1 MEPGTVWLGST
12 PVRALQLQPCPPTL
26 RSTVA
31 VVSSLPASPPAPA
44 FLCLSGPTVTS
55 QKSTS
60 DLIILTLRTCY
71 LFCYNKV
78 QIPQPHTC
86 SPSGFG
92 PSPSLQPRPHPS
104 RFSNSSSSSHP
115 KLHEQFDPMA
125 QRQVWSQPGWSSCPS
140 GRASFSLSVL
150 ICKTGMIIAPT
161 L

>member
-12 PVRALQLQPCPPTL
+12 PAGALQLQPRPPTL
-26 RSTVA
+26 PSTVA
-31 VVSSLPASPPAPA
+31 VVSPLPVSPPPLA
-44 FLCLSGPTVTS
+44 FLCLSGSTVTS

-78 QIPQPHTC
+78 QIPQLHTC

-104 RFSNSSSSSHP
+104 RFSNSPALVTPNYMSSLTPWPKGRSGVSLVGVHAPVAEPLPASVSSSV
-115 KLHEQFDPMA
+115 KWE
-125 QRQVWSQPGWSSCPS
+125 
-140 GRASFSLSVL
+140 
-150 ICKTGMIIAPT
+150 
-161 L
+161 